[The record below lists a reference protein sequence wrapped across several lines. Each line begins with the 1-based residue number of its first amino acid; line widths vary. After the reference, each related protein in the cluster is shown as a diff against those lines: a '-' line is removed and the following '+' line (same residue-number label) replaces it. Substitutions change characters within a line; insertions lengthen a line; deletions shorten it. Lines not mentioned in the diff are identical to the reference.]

1 MVSQGILIGIAVG
14 VFFAGL
20 GIGYSIVQSTST
32 PMMMTSQQMQQMM
45 NDPNT
50 MNQWHQTMMNNP
62 DAMNQWMGTM
72 MNDPQA
78 MQQMHDIMMSNTQHM
93 NQMMSPMMGT
103 MMNDPQMQQQMM
115 THMMGNQGMMNS
127 MMNNQDMMNMMMS
140 GNMMMGNNMM
150 IDSGMMGEHM
160 MMGSP
165 ITQQSDV
172 ITTINNIEKILDQVS
187 SNYRNGDQDSAF
199 SLATNAYLENYEY
212 VEGAIAQKDRTL
224 MEKIELMMRVD
235 LRNMIKNDESPD
247 VIDAKIAS
255 IKSNLI
261 TAKSLFQ

>member
-1 MVSQGILIGIAVG
+1 
-14 VFFAGL
+14 
-20 GIGYSIVQSTST
+20 
-32 PMMMTSQQMQQMM
+32 
-45 NDPNT
+45 
-50 MNQWHQTMMNNP
+50 
-62 DAMNQWMGTM
+62 
-72 MNDPQA
+72 
-78 MQQMHDIMMSNTQHM
+78 
-93 NQMMSPMMGT
+93 
-103 MMNDPQMQQQMM
+103 MQQQMM
-115 THMMGNQGMMNS
+115 THMIGNQGMMNS
-127 MMNNQDMMNMMMS
+127 MMNNQDMMNMMMG
-140 GNMMMGNNMM
+140 GNMMMDNNMM
-150 IDSGMMGEHM
+150 MDSGMIGDRM

-235 LRNMIKNDESPD
+235 LRNMIKNDESTD
-247 VIDAKIAS
+247 AIDAKITS

-261 TAKSLFQ
+261 TVKSLFQ

>member
-62 DAMNQWMGTM
+62 DAMNQW
-72 MNDPQA
+72 
-78 MQQMHDIMMSNTQHM
+78 
-93 NQMMSPMMGT
+93 MGT

>member
-72 MNDPQA
+72 MNDPQ
-78 MQQMHDIMMSNTQHM
+78 
-93 NQMMSPMMGT
+93 
-103 MMNDPQMQQQMM
+103 MQQQMM

-140 GNMMMGNNMM
+140 GNMMMDNNMM